1 MTNEIRHD
9 KFDFTFFHKAELLTS
24 ILHTIESFMRV
35 NARVNSK
42 IDKEVLMSH
51 VSHVLMA
58 STLNLEKRLIQ

>member
-1 MTNEIRHD
+1 MTNEICHD

-24 ILHTIESFMRV
+24 ILHTIKSFMRV

-51 VSHVLMA
+51 VSHVLPA
-58 STLNLEKRLIQ
+58 P